1 MSHLSTAKRAKTIS
15 KRYEINRFIANIVID
30 NTEGDALFF
39 DKKGRKF
46 ANQRDVR
53 IEN

>member
-1 MSHLSTAKRAKTIS
+1 MSHLSAAKRAKTIS
-15 KRYEINRFIANIVID
+15 KSYEINRFIADIVIN
-30 NTEGDALFF
+30 NTEGDTLFF

-53 IEN
+53 VEN